1 LFFGDHRDWCMPAG
15 VNRNE
20 VASDQERITK
30 INAENLAQKVLRRKT
45 SENRSSSDL
54 PGLSLITPV
63 QALLSTI
70 TTFVA
75 TSRGDWVVSLS
86 ADLEDS
92 RS

>member
-1 LFFGDHRDWCMPAG
+1 MPAG

-20 VASDQERITK
+20 VARDQERITK

-45 SENRSSSDL
+45 SENRSGTDL

-63 QALLSTI
+63 RALLRTI

-75 TSRGDWVVSLS
+75 TSRGDCVVSLS
-86 ADLEDS
+86 AD
-92 RS
+92 